1 MTFLPSAWLE
11 SSDASAASR
20 RKLSGRILRVLF
32 VRSAG
37 VAALFALEIVLARSL
52 GAADYGAFNV
62 ALAIATVAARLAPMG
77 WLNASTRLLSA
88 YTNAQQFGLIKGVLL
103 QAYATTIAGLAVF
116 LGALGF
122 ARFMWPGTPDNIVP
136 AYMALLATAVTLLE
150 LHRYLLRGFH
160 AGDLGEALPTLM
172 LPVGVIGLVLALG
185 LHDPGRAVVYYGAI
199 CVPLLAISAVAV
211 AKFTPP
217 ATWKT
222 AAEWR
227 VGEWAFA
234 AAAMLVGSLSDELVS
249 RTAVLILG
257 FTGDNHGAGLYQ
269 AASRLALMNVFMLRI
284 ITPVAAPWISV
295 MFNDGRLEELRTSY
309 LRLCLLSLAGAL
321 PLAVAFWAVPTLV
334 LGWFGNEFVG
344 AAAIL
349 RLLGLGYLISAAAGP
364 CATALMMVD
373 KERTYSKLALGFAA
387 FNFVATFILSALYGA
402 DGAAVATAATLIAAN
417 ITYFICFWRTIK
429 P

>member
-1 MTFLPSAWLE
+1 MTFLPSAWPE
-11 SSDASAASR
+11 TANAGAALR
-20 RKLSGRILRVLF
+20 RKLNGRILRVLF

-103 QAYATTIAGLAVF
+103 QAYATTIAGLAIF

-122 ARFMWPGTPDNIVP
+122 ARFMWPGIAGNIVP
-136 AYMALLATAVTLLE
+136 AYMALLATALTLLE
-150 LHRYLLRGFH
+150 LNRYLLRGFH

-172 LPVGVIGLVLALG
+172 LPMGVIGLVLALG
-185 LHDPGRAVVYYGAI
+185 LHDPGRAVVYYGAS

-211 AKFTPP
+211 ANFSPP
-217 ATWKT
+217 GTWKT

-321 PLAVAFWAVPTLV
+321 PLAVAFWAAPSLV
-334 LGWFGNEFVG
+334 LGWFGNEFIG

-349 RLLGLGYLISAAAGP
+349 RLLGLGYLISAAVGP

-373 KERTYSKLALGFAA
+373 KERTYGKLALGFAV
-387 FNFVATFILSALYGA
+387 FNFAATFILSALYGA
-402 DGAAVATAATLIAAN
+402 DGAAVATAGTLIAAN